1 MAEIKVLTNP
11 DLLKLILNFLGKKI
25 LKKCAMCKKVI
36 QYQIFNQK
44 IISINIQQYINLE
57 TCEKKYFCS
66 EDCLTIY
73 LESYNN
79 IRFCLILFWVMFFF
93 ISILGIVVLMIL

>member
-11 DLLKLILNFLGKKI
+11 DLLKLILNFLEKKI

-73 LESYNN
+73 LERYNN
-79 IRFCLILFWVMFFF
+79 I
-93 ISILGIVVLMIL
+93 SIKVYVICTNDLNLNNYYKIYK